1 MGIITALPITTTSIP
16 ELPVYGSVNEDAATK
31 DLIEITKN
39 TGSSGMPIYDTGG
52 SRRIPLDEFKLLAG
66 GKPRF
71 FEKYDKYDLVISS
84 MVGGVDY
91 YYNFTI
97 TPAMQGYYLQMHL
110 DGADASDRQ
119 IYSNNIAFKFNFTG
133 TFPDGFCIRIQPLTL
148 GGSKCNLF
156 DYYLTSGKAYDFVY
170 DLELDHWAVDEL
182 QNVCH
187 KSSTYLPLY
196 NPDSLGNDL
205 YLTNSNHTYI
215 FRIGNNTLTT
225 KGFYLPPTALWRGR
239 KITIYIDKDVPN
251 AKSFGPFFYPTP
263 YALATGVNAYSAV
276 FTPVITAFRDKII
289 WIKFPANSTGLV
301 TIDAGFG
308 AKKAYNASLVQLGS
322 GDIIGGFYWPVYQFH
337 YDVNLDPVNIPSGS
351 ILLGVTYEVTGVGTI
366 IYDGNTYNVGQI
378 FTGTATTTY
387 ATTGASVIQRQG
399 GWVLDND
406 TVPQP
411 DTIEGELSWRF
422 PFGTSGVKRGS
433 YVVFEADYN
442 SIKISDMNIII

>member
-196 NPDSLGNDL
+196 NPDFLGNDL

-215 FRIGNNTLTT
+215 FRIGNDTPTT

-263 YALATGVNAYSAV
+263 YALATGLNAYSAA
-276 FTPVITAFRDKII
+276 FTPVVTAYKDKII
-289 WIKFPANSTGLV
+289 WVKFPADSTGLV

-308 AKKAYNASLVQLGS
+308 AKKAYIVGVQLGS
-322 GDIIGGFYWPVYQFH
+322 GDILSTNIYQFH
-337 YDVNLDPVNIPSGS
+337 YDIDLDSTN
-351 ILLGVTYEVTGVGTI
+351 
-366 IYDGNTYNVGQI
+366 
-378 FTGTATTTY
+378 
-387 ATTGASVIQRQG
+387 G
-399 GWVLDND
+399 GWVLDNA

-433 YVVFEADYN
+433 YVVFESEGYG

>member
-196 NPDSLGNDL
+196 NPDFLGNDL

-263 YALATGVNAYSAV
+263 YALATGLNAYSAA
-276 FTPVITAFRDKII
+276 FTPVVTAYKDKII
-289 WIKFPANSTGLV
+289 WVKFPADSTGLV

-308 AKKAYNASLVQLGS
+308 AKKAYIVGVQLGS
-322 GDIIGGFYWPVYQFH
+322 GDILSTNIYQFH
-337 YDVNLDPVNIPSGS
+337 YDIDLDSTN
-351 ILLGVTYEVTGVGTI
+351 
-366 IYDGNTYNVGQI
+366 
-378 FTGTATTTY
+378 
-387 ATTGASVIQRQG
+387 G
-399 GWVLDND
+399 GWVLDNA

-433 YVVFEADYN
+433 YVVFESEGYG

>member
-1 MGIITALPITTTSIP
+1 MGTITAFPITTTSIP

-71 FEKYDKYDLVISS
+71 FEKYEKWDLVISS

-97 TPAMQGYYLQMHL
+97 TPSMQGYYLQMHL
-110 DGADASDRQ
+110 NGADASDRQ

-196 NPDSLGNDL
+196 NPDFLGNDL

-215 FRIGNNTLTT
+215 FRIGNDTPTT

-276 FTPVITAFRDKII
+276 FTPILTAFRDKII

-308 AKKAYNASLVQLGS
+308 AKKAYNNLGSVQLGA
-322 GDIIGGFYWPVYQFH
+322 GDIIGGAYWPVYQFH
-337 YDVNLDPVNIPSGS
+337 YDLDLDSAN
-351 ILLGVTYEVTGVGTI
+351 
-366 IYDGNTYNVGQI
+366 
-378 FTGTATTTY
+378 
-387 ATTGASVIQRQG
+387 G
-399 GWVLDND
+399 GWVLDSE

-411 DTIEGELSWRF
+411 DTIEGELSWHF
-422 PFGTSGVKRGS
+422 PYGTSGVKRGS
-433 YVVFEADYN
+433 YVVLESDYN

>member
-16 ELPVYGSVNEDAATK
+16 ELPVYGSVNEDAAKK

-39 TGSSGMPIYDTGG
+39 TGTSGSPVYDSGG
-52 SRRIPLDEFKLLAG
+52 SRKIPLDEFKLIAG

-71 FEKYDKYDLVISS
+71 FEKYEKWDLVISS
-84 MVGGVDY
+84 LNGVDY
-91 YYNFTI
+91 YHNFTI

-110 DGADASDRQ
+110 NGSDGNNNQALIWGQ
-119 IYSNNIAFKFNFTG
+119 NIAFKFNFTG

-196 NPDSLGNDL
+196 GGSGDL
-205 YLTNSNHTYI
+205 FLTNSNHTYI
-215 FRIGNNTLTT
+215 FKIGDFSYPN
-225 KGFYLPPTALWRGR
+225 KIFFLPKTSLWRGR
-239 KITIYIDKDVPN
+239 KITIFIDRDVPN
-251 AKSFGPFFYPTP
+251 DKLFGPLFYPTP
-263 YALATGVNAYSAV
+263 YALATGLNAYSAS
-276 FTPVITAFRDKII
+276 FTPVATAYKDKII
-289 WIKFPANSTGLV
+289 WVKFPADSTGLV

-308 AKKAYNASLVQLGS
+308 AKKAYIVGVQLGS
-322 GDIIGGFYWPVYQFH
+322 GDIISTNIYQFH
-337 YDVNLDPVNIPSGS
+337 YDVDLDSAN
-351 ILLGVTYEVTGVGTI
+351 
-366 IYDGNTYNVGQI
+366 
-378 FTGTATTTY
+378 
-387 ATTGASVIQRQG
+387 G
-399 GWVLDND
+399 GWVLDNA

-411 DTIEGELSWRF
+411 DTIEGELFWRF

-433 YVVFEADYN
+433 YVVFESEGYG

>member
-156 DYYLTSGKAYDFVY
+156 DYYLTSGKTYDFVY
-170 DLELDHWAVDEL
+170 DLELNHWAVDEL

-187 KSSTYLPLY
+187 KSNTYLPLY

-215 FRIGNNTLTT
+215 FRIGNDTPTT

-263 YALATGVNAYSAV
+263 YALATGLNAYSAA
-276 FTPVITAFRDKII
+276 FTPVVTAYKDKII
-289 WIKFPANSTGLV
+289 WVKFPADSTGLV

-308 AKKAYNASLVQLGS
+308 AKKAYIVGVQLGS
-322 GDIIGGFYWPVYQFH
+322 GDILSTNIYQFH
-337 YDVNLDPVNIPSGS
+337 YDIDLDSTN
-351 ILLGVTYEVTGVGTI
+351 
-366 IYDGNTYNVGQI
+366 
-378 FTGTATTTY
+378 
-387 ATTGASVIQRQG
+387 G
-399 GWVLDND
+399 GWVLDNA

-433 YVVFEADYN
+433 YVVFESEGYG

>member
-215 FRIGNNTLTT
+215 FRIGNDTPTT

-263 YALATGVNAYSAV
+263 YALATGLNAYSAA
-276 FTPVITAFRDKII
+276 FTPVVTAYKDKII
-289 WIKFPANSTGLV
+289 WVKFPADSTGLV

-308 AKKAYNASLVQLGS
+308 AKKAYIVGVQLGS
-322 GDIIGGFYWPVYQFH
+322 GDILSTNIYQFH
-337 YDVNLDPVNIPSGS
+337 YDIDLDSTN
-351 ILLGVTYEVTGVGTI
+351 
-366 IYDGNTYNVGQI
+366 
-378 FTGTATTTY
+378 
-387 ATTGASVIQRQG
+387 G
-399 GWVLDND
+399 GWVLDNA

-433 YVVFEADYN
+433 YVVFESEGYG

>member
-156 DYYLTSGKAYDFVY
+156 DYYLTSGKTYDFVY
-170 DLELDHWAVDEL
+170 DLELNHWAVDEL

-187 KSSTYLPLY
+187 KSNTYLPLY

-263 YALATGVNAYSAV
+263 YALATGLNAYSAA
-276 FTPVITAFRDKII
+276 FTPVVTAYKDKII
-289 WIKFPANSTGLV
+289 WVKFPADSTGLV

-308 AKKAYNASLVQLGS
+308 AKKAYIVGVQLGS
-322 GDIIGGFYWPVYQFH
+322 GDILSTNIYQFH
-337 YDVNLDPVNIPSGS
+337 YDIDLDSTN
-351 ILLGVTYEVTGVGTI
+351 
-366 IYDGNTYNVGQI
+366 
-378 FTGTATTTY
+378 
-387 ATTGASVIQRQG
+387 G
-399 GWVLDND
+399 GWVLDNA

-433 YVVFEADYN
+433 YVVFESEGYG